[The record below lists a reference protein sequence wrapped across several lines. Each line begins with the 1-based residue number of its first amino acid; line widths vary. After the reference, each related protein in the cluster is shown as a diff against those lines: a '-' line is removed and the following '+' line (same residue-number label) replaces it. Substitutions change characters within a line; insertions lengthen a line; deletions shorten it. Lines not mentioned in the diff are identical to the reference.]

1 MPAMGLLTV
10 GSDDFAGVG
19 GDGGGKEAGVEEG
32 AGAAAGAEGGAIA
45 CT

>member
-10 GSDDFAGVG
+10 GSDDFAGLG
-19 GDGGGKEAGVEEG
+19 EDGAGKEAGVEEG
-32 AGAAAGAEGGAIA
+32 GGEAAGAVA